1 MKKSLLS
8 LCTLLLAFSASAVT
22 VSWSGNTSNSKF
34 TGLTSGAALSGGAGS
49 ETASITVYYILY
61 SNFDSLIAEG
71 ASLDEDAFKDLN
83 LAVATAAGNAVN
95 ANAAG
100 RIGTS
105 SATAAQTTSGV
116 NYFARAYATIGGD
129 SYFMDIF
136 GGSGNGGVWT
146 TTQNGDAT
154 VVEKLS
160 WANGTYGG
168 GVATEVGAANMWV
181 AVSTEPI
188 TPEVPEPATGALA
201 LAGVALLFK
210 RRRA

>member
-22 VSWSGNTSNSKF
+22 VSWSANGNNSRF
-34 TGLTSGAALSGGAGS
+34 YGLTSGTALTAGAGS

-61 SNFDSLIAEG
+61 SNYASLVAEG
-71 ASLDEDAFKDLN
+71 DSLDEASFQNLN
-83 LAVATAAGNAVN
+83 LAVATAAGNSTS

-105 SATAAQTTSGV
+105 SATAANTASGV
-116 NYFARAYATIGGD
+116 DYFARAYATIGGD

-136 GGSGNGGVWT
+136 GGSGSGGVWT

-154 VVEKLS
+154 VVEKLA

-168 GVATEVGAANMWV
+168 GTSDVVGTANKWV
-181 AVSTEPI
+181 AVNDI
-188 TPEVPEPATGALA
+188 PEPATGALA
-201 LAGVALLFK
+201 LAGIALLFK